1 MNILI
6 VDDQPN
12 VISSL
17 LQRVPWQGIGI
28 SNVYT
33 ANSALAARDVLFS
46 KQVDILLADIEMPQE
61 NGLSLVRW
69 IRSKGLEIEC
79 ILLTSHANFCADGH
93 NDILRVLHGAAVH
106 RDALHRQRH
115 AGAHVACKERDGAD
129 VHDKATH
136 VCRQTARR
144 DFSARCRLHQHLFR
158 ALRVACMQL

>member
-46 KQVDILLADIEMPQE
+46 KQVDILLADIGKRAFPS
-61 NGLSLVRW
+61 SLD
-69 IRSKGLEIEC
+69 SQQG
-79 ILLTSHANFCADGH
+79 SGN
-93 NDILRVLHGAAVH
+93 
-106 RDALHRQRH
+106 
-115 AGAHVACKERDGAD
+115 
-129 VHDKATH
+129 
-136 VCRQTARR
+136 
-144 DFSARCRLHQHLFR
+144 
-158 ALRVACMQL
+158 

>member
-79 ILLTSHANFCADGH
+79 ILLTSHANFYYAQIAISLEICDYVIQPAPQRTLCAPLKK
-93 NDILRVLHGAAVH
+93 LRI
-106 RDALHRQRH
+106 RFFKSDRSI
-115 AGAHVACKERDGAD
+115 K
-129 VHDKATH
+129 KFIFK
-136 VCRQTARR
+136 
-144 DFSARCRLHQHLFR
+144 DFSPLHKTACCATF
-158 ALRVACMQL
+158 LRPFQ

>member
-46 KQVDILLADIEMPQE
+46 KQVDICWQ
-61 NGLSLVRW
+61 
-69 IRSKGLEIEC
+69 
-79 ILLTSHANFCADGH
+79 ILKC
-93 NDILRVLHGAAVH
+93 H
-106 RDALHRQRH
+106 RKT
-115 AGAHVACKERDGAD
+115 G
-129 VHDKATH
+129 
-136 VCRQTARR
+136 
-144 DFSARCRLHQHLFR
+144 FP
-158 ALRVACMQL
+158 

>member
-79 ILLTSHANFCADGH
+79 ILLTSHANFYYAQIAISLEICDYVIQPAATE
-93 NDILRVLHGAAVH
+93 DIVRSIEKAKDKVFQK
-106 RDALHRQRH
+106 RQ
-115 AGAHVACKERDGAD
+115 VKS
-129 VHDKATH
+129 KNPFN
-136 VCRQTARR
+136 
-144 DFSARCRLHQHLFR
+144 DFSPLHKTACCATF
-158 ALRVACMQL
+158 LRPFQ

>member
-46 KQVDILLADIEMPQE
+46 KQVD
-61 NGLSLVRW
+61 
-69 IRSKGLEIEC
+69 
-79 ILLTSHANFCADGH
+79 NF
-93 NDILRVLHGAAVH
+93 
-106 RDALHRQRH
+106 
-115 AGAHVACKERDGAD
+115 AGRY
-129 VHDKATH
+129 
-136 VCRQTARR
+136 
-144 DFSARCRLHQHLFR
+144 
-158 ALRVACMQL
+158 

>member
-79 ILLTSHANFCADGH
+79 ILLTSHANFYYAQIAISLEICDYVIQPAATE
-93 NDILRVLHGAAVH
+93 DIVRSIEKAKDKVFQK
-106 RDALHRQRH
+106 RQVNQKIH
-115 AGAHVACKERDGAD
+115 FQGFLSS
-129 VHDKATH
+129 T
-136 VCRQTARR
+136 QN
-144 DFSARCRLHQHLFR
+144 S
-158 ALRVACMQL
+158 M

>member
-79 ILLTSHANFCADGH
+79 PADLTREFLLRPNCHFPGNLRLRHPASRHRGH
-93 NDILRVLHGAAVH
+93 C
-106 RDALHRQRH
+106 ALH
-115 AGAHVACKERDGAD
+115 
-129 VHDKATH
+129 
-136 VCRQTARR
+136 
-144 DFSARCRLHQHLFR
+144 
-158 ALRVACMQL
+158 